1 LSDETGHVKLKR
13 TIFARSGG
21 LMVILALGIFVASTV
36 FVIGEQRDDE
46 RQQALG
52 MARFLATQA
61 SQLDLWKNPEDLTS
75 YLNQIKRFHFS
86 FEYVVVTRG
95 GNVVFHSFPGHQ
107 SSEWLNHDPKSEAG
121 RVKPHR
127 RGDGTTVYDAAVS
140 ILTSDAVVHVG
151 VLRGPVEE
159 HTATTLRS
167 IAAGSVLALLL
178 GLGLAWMVAR
188 MTTREVAVAEMALRE
203 SEERYRYLFEHSPDS
218 ILLMNLTGD
227 GPPVIIDCNEATC
240 QMHGYSKEEMIGRPI
255 SLLDSEMDR
264 AQIPERAKRVMA
276 GEVVKF
282 EGEHVRKDGS
292 HFPVEVV
299 ARMVEIGGESVLQG
313 IDRDISD
320 RKRAEEE
327 KRSLEAQLVQAQ
339 KMDAIGRLA
348 GGIAHDINNVL
359 GTVMGA
365 TSLLTDELGPDHPQS
380 PTVET
385 IALACSRGRDVTR
398 NFLGYARKG
407 TFIKEVLHPN
417 TLIEETA
424 KLLEATIPKKI
435 KIDCRLNTDLWPVT
449 GDRSLIAQALM
460 NVCLNAVD
468 AMEGEGTLRIESDN
482 TELNGNQPPIPRN
495 LDPGRYVRLT
505 VRDSGVGMDQETAS
519 NVFEPFFTTKA
530 KGKGTGLG
538 LSMVY
543 GTILSHGG
551 AVTLESVPGD
561 GTSVFLL
568 LPATDAAPDA
578 PADLAVSTEETQD
591 VGGLVLLVEDE
602 SLLRH
607 VGRKML
613 EKLGFS
619 VVEAENGVSG
629 VEAFKEH
636 GSEIALVILDLVMP
650 EMDGAEAFAELKKI
664 DPDVAVLISSGFTD
678 DEVVEELLANGA
690 VGFVEKPFDLN
701 SLREAVAA
709 ALSGRPSSPH

>member
-240 QMHGYSKEEMIGRPI
+240 QMHGYSKEEMI
-255 SLLDSEMDR
+255 D
-264 AQIPERAKRVMA
+264 
-276 GEVVKF
+276 
-282 EGEHVRKDGS
+282 
-292 HFPVEVV
+292 FPVEVV